1 MVVTVSIDR
10 IEQRARSAL
19 GHKDLAWIM
28 ANVPREYRDNPAV
41 IRSFLVTAAEGWQ
54 EFADSAVYHSAH
66 SALAELQQTRDL
78 RDQVAAIYWD
88 PKIRAE
94 FGEARVEAAFR
105 DPATAYHELIQQ
117 SAAGGLSP
125 HLDKAL
131 DVIGEVRQFA
141 SEHGIAEPV
150 PAEVPLPN
158 DVGKAEAEIKS
169 LVGKSV
175 SGRLSAAE
183 DARLTKLYEAR
194 IARED
199 TGAAAEIAAH
209 AKSLGMRDRPAGE
222 FERLIGK
229 SVGGKLSPAENDR
242 LDQLSGARAV
252 EQGLV
257 TQDDL
262 DAETE

>member
-1 MVVTVSIDR
+1 MSIAK
-10 IEQRARSAL
+10 IEANARRAL
-19 GHKDLAWIM
+19 
-28 ANVPREYRDNPAV
+28 DNPAL
-41 IRSFLVTAAEGWQ
+41 RWLLSDLPPAYADNPAALRALLTAAAEQ
-54 EFADSAVYHSAH
+54 DPKFSDSAAYHAAH

-78 RDQVAAIYWD
+78 RDEVARLYHD

-94 FGEARVEAAFR
+94 FGDARVEAAWR
-105 DPATAYHELIQQ
+105 DPAAAYHELIQQ

-125 HLDKAL
+125 ELDRAL

-150 PAEVPLPN
+150 PAEVPLPTN
-158 DVGKAEAEIKS
+158 AGKAEGELAA
-169 LVGKSV
+169 LRTKSV
-175 SGRLSAAE
+175 SGTLTKAE

-199 TGAAAEIAAH
+199 TGAVEELAAH
-209 AKSLGMRDRPAGE
+209 RKALGIPAKPAGE

-229 SVGGKLSPAENDR
+229 SVGGALTPAEDSR
-242 LDQLSGARAV
+242 LNQLSGERAI

-262 DAETE
+262 DAEQE